1 MRLDVRRDVS
11 TEIEKNQDV
20 ILQYLY
26 QKSLESISGKTSP
39 SADGEIIREAT
50 NLEPIQINDAIEL
63 LHDFGLVERFTS
75 IGTAPYSFY
84 LVEITARGK
93 YEIQRRKSIKEAIP
107 SVETTPRVSDRSDI
121 VALLERYKTA
131 IQKVKPPVPI
141 GSPYGFTPI
150 DWELVS
156 RRKKKKDVLYVV
168 LGCKFKSSHYDTI
181 ELKKNVRNM
190 FDLVVQR
197 YNKENSGES
206 ISLEFVAL
214 HAGYGEHLFNAIA
227 RDIISS
233 DIAVFETSDSLP
245 NVFIEV
251 GVALTWGSRVFLIK
265 KQGCSAPPSDISGHT
280 YADYLD
286 NAGTFVDPEHEEKL
300 YIMVERAI
308 RTKA

>member
-1 MRLDVRRDVS
+1 VS

-20 ILQYLY
+20 VLQYLY
-26 QKSLESISGKTSP
+26 QRGLEARTEKISP
-39 SADGEIIREAT
+39 FVDGEAIREAT
-50 NLEPIQINDAIEL
+50 NLNPVQINDAIEL
-63 LHDFGLVERFTS
+63 LDDSGLVERH
-75 IGTAPYSFY
+75 TALDTEPYTFY
-84 LVEITARGK
+84 AVEITARGK
-93 YEIQRRKSIKEAIP
+93 YEVQRRKSIKEAIP
-107 SVETTPRVSDRSDI
+107 SVETISRVSDRSDI

-131 IQKVKPPVPI
+131 ILKVKPPVPI

-168 LGCKFKSSHYDTI
+168 LGGKFKSSHYDTT
-181 ELKKNVRNM
+181 ELRKNVRNM
-190 FDLVVQR
+190 FDLAVQR
-197 YNKENSGES
+197 YNKENPGES

-233 DIAVFETSDSLP
+233 DIAIFETSDPVP

-265 KQGCSAPPSDISGHT
+265 EQGCSPQMSDISGHT
-280 YADYLD
+280 HADYLD
-286 NAGTFVDPEHEEKL
+286 NAATFEDPEHEEKL
-300 YIMVERAI
+300 YTMVEHAI
-308 RTKA
+308 RKKA